1 MYLQSLQAR
10 GARSA
15 PRYFWSKW
23 TQSMPGALIGTRLC
37 KMFPRT
43 ALQVTLYSILIV
55 VGWQLIHKV

>member
-1 MYLQSLQAR
+1 
-10 GARSA
+10 
-15 PRYFWSKW
+15 
-23 TQSMPGALIGTRLC
+23 MPGALIGTRLC